1 MLTSIY
7 SFDGGEC
14 KHCPQR
20 CYVIRSYCGIFMNTE
35 RKKEATMKSYV
46 APALELVVLETEDVV
61 MISGIKT
68 EENGTLPEISWGSK
82 T

>member
-1 MLTSIY
+1 
-7 SFDGGEC
+7 
-14 KHCPQR
+14 
-20 CYVIRSYCGIFMNTE
+20 MNTE